1 MGVCRGNGSADCHDP
16 TVGLDWS
23 NYLVFPQH
31 YVRGIAVALFICFG
45 LKLLYD
51 ASRISGK
58 KLDGEQADALGAVK
72 QREKAIAIWSARTG
86 FGILAAM
93 ESA

>member
-1 MGVCRGNGSADCHDP
+1 MMPVA
-16 TVGLDWS
+16 
-23 NYLVFPQH
+23 YL
-31 YVRGIAVALFICFG
+31 A
-45 LKLLYD
+45 
-51 ASRISGK
+51 K

-72 QREKAIAIWSARTG
+72 QREKAIANWSARTG